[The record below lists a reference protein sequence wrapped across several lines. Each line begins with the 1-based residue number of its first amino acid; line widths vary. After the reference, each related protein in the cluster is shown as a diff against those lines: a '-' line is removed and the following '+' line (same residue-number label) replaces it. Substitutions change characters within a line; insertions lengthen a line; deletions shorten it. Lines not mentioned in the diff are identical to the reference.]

1 MSIFDVLTGGG
12 LGSVLDTIAG
22 KGGGSF
28 GSLLES
34 LGGKT
39 GGGFG
44 SVLDSLSGQGGGI
57 GAVLNE
63 IGSKAKSA
71 AGQLADATPG
81 GLGGLAGAGA
91 LGAIF
96 GNVLKGDIMKSVALA
111 GAGAVAWNFYK
122 KWAQGQNQ
130 PAGQQVQSLTAGDR
144 PATAAGWG
152 DTLPATGIDPTAE
165 LVVRSMVYA
174 ARADGNIDAEEQ
186 ARIDAV
192 LHNMMPGQ
200 DVSGVVQRIRNEPID
215 PNKIAVAVGSPEQ
228 AEDVYRLSCAT
239 IDIDHFMEQSY
250 TQALAQAL
258 GLSSEKKD
266 ELEKEAEN
274 AKQAL
279 MNSAKQYG

>member
-22 KGGGSF
+22 KGGGAF
-28 GSLLES
+28 GSVLES
-34 LGGKT
+34 LGGKS

-44 SVLDSLSGQGGGI
+44 SVLDSLSGQGGI

-63 IGSKAKSA
+63 IGKKAKST
-71 AGQLADATPG
+71 AGQIADATPG

-122 KWAQGQNQ
+122 KWAQGQSES
-130 PAGQQVQSLTAGDR
+130 PQSLSSAER

-152 DTLPATGIDPTAE
+152 DTLPAKSVDPTAE
-165 LVVRSMVYA
+165 LVLRSMIYA
-174 ARADGNIDAEEQ
+174 ARADGNIDADEQ

-192 LHNMMPGQ
+192 LHNMLPGEN
-200 DVSGVVQRIRNEPID
+200 VSGVVERIRKEPID

-228 AEDVYRLSCAT
+228 AEDVYRLSCAV

-258 GLSSEKKD
+258 GLSPTKKAD
-266 ELEKEAEN
+266 LEKEAET
-274 AKQAL
+274 AKRAL
-279 MNSAKQYG
+279 MASVKQYG